1 MPNMALQRTRRPSLR
16 SGRSLRSLGS
26 PLNAYPLG
34 ATRNHQATGLLV
46 ALWLLL
52 PVSSPGATAPRIQ
65 FLGAENTP
73 NNVGCVGF
81 PPGTSDMQTLFAWA
95 RQFFIVAKIDGRVER
110 LDLEETT
117 EFHAR
122 KGSWRNGD
130 RIRQRFSTQRITAF
144 LNLTLTEECLEEK
157 GCKTGTRY
165 EGDLTI
171 QVRGTDQ
178 QKAIRI
184 EVYCGC

>member
-1 MPNMALQRTRRPSLR
+1 M
-16 SGRSLRSLGS
+16 
-26 PLNAYPLG
+26 LG
-34 ATRNHQATGLLV
+34 ATRNHQLIAGILV

-52 PVSSPGATAPRIQ
+52 PVSSLGASPRIQ
-65 FLGAENTP
+65 FLGGENIP
-73 NNVGCVGF
+73 NTVGCVGF
-81 PPGTSDMQTLFAWA
+81 PPDTSDMQTLFAWA
-95 RQFFIVAKIDGRVER
+95 RQFFIVTKIDGRVER
-110 LDLEETT
+110 LNLEESR
-117 EFHAR
+117 EYHVQ

-130 RIRQRFSTQRITAF
+130 RIRQRFSSERIVAL

-178 QKAIRI
+178 QKTIRI